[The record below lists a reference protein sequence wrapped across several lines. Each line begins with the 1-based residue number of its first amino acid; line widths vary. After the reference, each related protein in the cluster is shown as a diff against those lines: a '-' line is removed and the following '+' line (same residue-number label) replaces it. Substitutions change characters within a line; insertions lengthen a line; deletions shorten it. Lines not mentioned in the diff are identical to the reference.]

1 MDFDYYLAI
10 FKEYHTDRM
19 LSMIITSRKNEMAV
33 KSKRLLSEKK
43 FRDKE
48 GLFGA
53 EGVKLAQEALLA
65 GIGAEYALASETA
78 EKRFPDCMDMLK
90 KSCRVFTVSDEV
102 YSYISEQKTPQG
114 IFLAGKILDKS
125 QNLDRILENNKIL
138 MLDCVQDSGN
148 LGTMLRTA
156 EALGTDGVVMSTDCA
171 DIWSPKTLRASMGS
185 VFRLSLCSAE
195 LSGAV
200 ERAAE
205 KGFTVYAA
213 MLDQGAEALG
223 TFKFP
228 KKTAVVIGNEGHG
241 VSPQVAERC
250 KKLYIPIVGAES
262 LNAAAAA
269 AVICWEMKAGGCK
282 K

>member
-1 MDFDYYLAI
+1 
-10 FKEYHTDRM
+10 
-19 LSMIITSRKNEMAV
+19 MIITSRKNEIAV

-43 FRDKE
+43 LRDKE

-53 EGVKLAQEALLA
+53 EGFKLAEEAIAA
-65 GIGAEYALASETA
+65 GITAEYALVSETA
-78 EKRFPDCMDMLK
+78 EKKFPECAALLN

-102 YSYISEQKTPQG
+102 YLYLSEQKSPQG

-125 QNLDRILENNKIL
+125 QNLDRILENRKIL

-156 EALGTDGVVMSTDCA
+156 EALGIEGAVLGAGCA

-185 VFRLSLCSAE
+185 VFRLPLCNTE
-195 LSGAV
+195 LPYAV
-200 ERAAE
+200 EKAAG

-213 MLDQGAEALG
+213 MLDDSAEELG
-223 TFKFP
+223 TFDFP

-241 VSPQVAERC
+241 VSLEVAERC
-250 KKLYIPIVGAES
+250 RKLYIPIDGAES

-269 AVICWEMKAGGCK
+269 AVICWEMKRG
-282 K
+282 

>member
-1 MDFDYYLAI
+1 
-10 FKEYHTDRM
+10 
-19 LSMIITSRKNEMAV
+19 MIITSRKNEIAV

-43 FRDKE
+43 LRDKE

-53 EGVKLAQEALLA
+53 EGFKLAEEAIAA
-65 GIGAEYALASETA
+65 GICAEYALVSETA
-78 EKRFPDCMDMLK
+78 EKKFPECAALLN

-102 YSYISEQKTPQG
+102 YLYISEQKSPQG

-125 QNLDRILENNKIL
+125 QNLDRILENGKIL

-156 EALGTDGVVMSTDCA
+156 EALGIEGVVMGAGCA

-185 VFRLSLCSAE
+185 VFRLPLCNTD
-195 LSGAV
+195 LPCAV
-200 ERAAE
+200 EKAAG

-213 MLDQGAEALG
+213 MLDDSAEELG
-223 TFKFP
+223 SFDFP
-228 KKTAVVIGNEGHG
+228 KKAAVVIGNEGHG
-241 VSPQVAERC
+241 VSLEVAERC
-250 KKLYIPIVGAES
+250 RKLYIPIVGAES

-269 AVICWEMKAGGCK
+269 AVICWEMKDK
-282 K
+282 